1 MQLGTADADPGELDR
16 GYLAVTDL
24 PTGGPE
30 RLPVILAEGT
40 EEGPTLWVTAS
51 IHGDEHTGLAA
62 AQDVMV
68 DALPDWLRGS
78 VVCVPTL
85 NPAGLRRSTRTSYYH
100 DDDPNRQFPDPESER
115 HRPPKVQE
123 LVAERLYDA
132 FADSADAL
140 LDLHTAHVGS
150 EPFVIRDRVLY
161 GERESRSDSD
171 RASGTPR
178 APRDEAAAEQLA
190 AALADLVAATELP
203 VVNEYPADEYVGQ
216 SLQQSTAGAALNG
229 AGIPACTF
237 ELGSHSVVEERNRAL
252 GVRGVYGVMQH
263 LDMLDSAPG
272 GVDAADAPHEAPVD
286 YPVRRFR
293 GPRTDTAGLLRH
305 RVEAGDSVDA
315 GDVVADVVTPTGEQ
329 VGVVESAHDGYLLGR
344 AGVTAYENDPVA
356 SMAVRDDG
364 DLVVPREP
372 DDGDGD

>member
-1 MQLGTADADPGELDR
+1 MPVAGEGRHMQLGTANADAGELDR
-16 GYLAVTDL
+16 GHLAVTDL
-24 PTGGPE
+24 PTGAPE
-30 RLPVILAEGT
+30 QLPVVVAEGAAD
-40 EEGPTLWVTAS
+40 GPTLWVTAS

-68 DALPDWLRGS
+68 DALPERLRGT
-78 VVCVPTL
+78 VVCLPNL

-100 DDDPNRQFPDPESER
+100 GDDPNRQFPDPAGER

-123 LVAERLYDA
+123 LVAERLYET
-132 FADSADAL
+132 FTDSADAL

-150 EPFVIRDRVLY
+150 TPFVIRDRVLF
-161 GERESRSDSD
+161 GEQRTESEAERLSD
-171 RASGTPR
+171 
-178 APRDEAAAEQLA
+178 ELA
-190 AALADLVAATELP
+190 ALVEATDLP
-203 VVNEYPADEYVGQ
+203 VVNEYPAEEYVGQ
-216 SLQQSTAGAALNG
+216 SLQKSTAGAALNG

-263 LDMLDSAPG
+263 LDMLEAVPAA
-272 GVDAADAPHEAPVD
+272 VDAAADPYEAPVD
-286 YPVRRFR
+286 YPVRRYR
-293 GPRTDTAGLLRH
+293 GPRTDEAGLVRH
-305 RVEAGDSVDA
+305 RVAAGDAVEA

-329 VGVVESAHDGYLLGR
+329 MTAVAAERDGYLLGR

-364 DLVVPREP
+364 DLVVPR
-372 DDGDGD
+372 DDDEE

>member
-16 GYLAVTDL
+16 GHLAVTDL

-30 RLPVILAEGT
+30 RLPVVVAEGN
-40 EEGPTLWVTAS
+40 EAGPILWVTAS

-62 AQDVMV
+62 AQDVIV
-68 DALPDWLRGS
+68 EDLPDRLAGT
-78 VVCVPTL
+78 VVCLPNL

-100 DDDPNRQFPDPESER
+100 DDDPNRQFPDPAGER

-123 LVAERLYDA
+123 LVAERLYEA

-150 EPFVIRDRVLY
+150 VPFVIRDRVLY
-161 GERESRSDSD
+161 GER
-171 RASGTPR
+171 
-178 APRDEAAAEQLA
+178 RDESEAERLA
-190 AALADLVAATELP
+190 EELAGVVEATGLP
-203 VVNEYPADEYVGQ
+203 VVNEYPAEEYVGQ

-237 ELGSHSVVEERNRAL
+237 ELGSHSVVEDRNRAL
-252 GVRGVYGVMQH
+252 GVRGVYGVLQH
-263 LDMLDSAPG
+263 LGM
-272 GVDAADAPHEAPVD
+272 VDAVPGDADVADAPHAAPVD

-293 GPRTDTAGLLRH
+293 GPRTEEAGLLRH
-305 RVEAGDSVDA
+305 RVAAGDTVDA
-315 GDVVADVVTPTGEQ
+315 GDVVATVVTPTGEQ
-329 VGVVESAHDGYLLGR
+329 IGVVESDHDGYVLGR

-372 DDGDGD
+372 GDGDEG

>member
-16 GYLAVTDL
+16 GHLAVTDL

-30 RLPVILAEGT
+30 RLPVVVAEGA
-40 EEGPTLWVTAS
+40 EDGPTLWLTAS

-68 DALPDWLRGS
+68 ESLPDRLRGT
-78 VVCVPTL
+78 VVCLPNL

-100 DDDPNRQFPDPESER
+100 GDDPNRQFPDPVGER

-123 LVAERLYDA
+123 LVAERLYEA

-150 EPFVIRDRVLY
+150 VPFVIRDRVLF
-161 GERESRSDSD
+161 GEQ
-171 RASGTPR
+171 
-178 APRDEAAAEQLA
+178 RDEGEAEDLADDLA
-190 AALADLVAATELP
+190 ALVAATDLP
-203 VVNEYPADEYVGQ
+203 VVNEYPAEEYVGQ
-216 SLQQSTAGAALNG
+216 SLQKSTAGAALNG

-252 GVRGVYGVMQH
+252 GVRGVYGVMGH
-263 LDMLDSAPG
+263 LDMVDEPPA
-272 GVDAADAPHEAPVD
+272 GVDAAEGPYDPPVD

-293 GPRTDTAGLLRH
+293 GPRTDAAGLVRH
-305 RVEAGDSVDA
+305 RVESGDAVEAGET
-315 GDVVADVVTPTGEQ
+315 VADVVTPAGEQ
-329 VGVVESAHDGYLLGR
+329 VGTVTTDRDGYLLGR

-364 DLVVPREP
+364 DLVVPRDP
-372 DDGDGD
+372 DDEEN